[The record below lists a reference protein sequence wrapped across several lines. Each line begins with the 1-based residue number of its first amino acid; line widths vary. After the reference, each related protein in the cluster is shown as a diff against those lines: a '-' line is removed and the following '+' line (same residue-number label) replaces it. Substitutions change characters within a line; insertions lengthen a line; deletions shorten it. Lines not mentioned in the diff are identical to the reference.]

1 MGESNGIGRKWSLS
15 PSGACAD
22 VLRASFTAKK
32 IKKIGKNNYFFK
44 ILFHTLYTS
53 NPSMEFLV
61 QVSLQTV
68 SITKICIYR

>member
-32 IKKIGKNNYFFK
+32 IKKKGKNNYFFLNL
-44 ILFHTLYTS
+44 ISHALH
-53 NPSMEFLV
+53 
-61 QVSLQTV
+61 
-68 SITKICIYR
+68 I

>member
-44 ILFHTLYTS
+44 SYFTRSTHLIRVWNF
-53 NPSMEFLV
+53 
-61 QVSLQTV
+61 
-68 SITKICIYR
+68 

>member
-32 IKKIGKNNYFFK
+32 IKKKKERIIIIF
-44 ILFHTLYTS
+44 
-53 NPSMEFLV
+53 
-61 QVSLQTV
+61 
-68 SITKICIYR
+68 